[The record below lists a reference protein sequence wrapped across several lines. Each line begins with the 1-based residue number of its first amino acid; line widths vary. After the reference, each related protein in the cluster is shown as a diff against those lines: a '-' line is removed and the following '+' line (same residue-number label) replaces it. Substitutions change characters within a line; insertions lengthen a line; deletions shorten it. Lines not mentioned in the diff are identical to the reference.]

1 MKLASAS
8 TLTLAVVLSAT
19 LVAQIPKQAQW
30 EITFAQVEAA
40 ADLPDLSTGASE
52 TYEARVMQR
61 PWSAV
66 APMPFLRVVR
76 TAGAMRA
83 QMFLFWRPA
92 NLAPSQRP
100 TGSDIICRDGICVRP
115 IGMTQQHDWEN
126 SSEISFSM
134 LVGKVHCQSGSV
146 RTANT
151 FG

>member
-1 MKLASAS
+1 VKDARDDFQPYENGAAS

-40 ADLPDLSTGASE
+40 DDLPDLSTGGSE

-76 TAGAMRA
+76 TAGAMR
-83 QMFLFWRPA
+83 
-92 NLAPSQRP
+92 
-100 TGSDIICRDGICVRP
+100 G
-115 IGMTQQHDWEN
+115 
-126 SSEISFSM
+126 
-134 LVGKVHCQSGSV
+134 VGKRVGTRGRRSGRGS
-146 RTANT
+146 AS
-151 FG
+151 